1 MRRIVILSMVTLL
14 GIATTSCGG
23 RVSTAEYAEE
33 VETLVRDMIDRLDEL
48 DLRYESADEVAEVR
62 QYAHLRVAARE
73 RMLTG
78 LEDLEPP
85 GNLEALHTEAV
96 GIMSLLTEAEM
107 AMADRVD
114 ESDEFISV
122 PTLWNTP
129 EGVAASEAT
138 MRAFLLCEAA
148 QADFDRTRA
157 AEEFKDVPWIP
168 SEMKEV
174 IDVAFGCQF
183 TDRQR

>member
-1 MRRIVILSMVTLL
+1 M
-14 GIATTSCGG
+14 
-23 RVSTAEYAEE
+23 STAEYAGQ
-33 VETLVRDMIDRLDEL
+33 VETLVVDMIDRLDEL
-48 DLRYESADEVAEVR
+48 DLQYQSADELAEVR
-62 QYAHLRVAARE
+62 RYAHLRVEARE
-73 RMLTG
+73 RMLAG

-85 GNLEALHTEAV
+85 SDLEPLHTEAV

-107 AMADRVD
+107 AMARRVD

-148 QADFDRTRA
+148 QESFDRTRA
-157 AEEFKDVPWIP
+157 AEEFEDVPWIP
-168 SEMKEV
+168 PDMKNV

-183 TDRQR
+183 TDRRR

>member
-1 MRRIVILSMVTLL
+1 MRRIVILSMVALV

-23 RVSTAEYAEE
+23 VSTAEYAEE
-33 VETLVRDMIDRLDEL
+33 VETLVVDMIDRLDEL

-73 RMLTG
+73 RMLAG

-85 GNLEALHTEAV
+85 DDLEALHAEAV

-168 SEMKEV
+168 SDMKEV

-183 TDRQR
+183 TERQR